1 MRVVVL
7 GSGGSSG
14 TPALDVGWG
23 RCDPNN
29 PRNRRTRPAILVEEG
44 ETRILVDTPP
54 ELREH
59 LLAANVRRLTAV
71 VYTHA
76 HADHL
81 HGIDDLRSINRNIGA
96 ALPAYGDPTTLTVLR
111 ERFAYAVEPLPE
123 RARSFYKPTLDL
135 HDLGDGE
142 SFAIG
147 GIPVT
152 AFAQS
157 HGFSTTVGYRFGDAA
172 YTTDVVELSEA
183 AFAILEGIDTW
194 IIGTPVAR
202 PHPTHCHVG
211 RALEWIARVRPRRAV
226 LSHLGNDLDYAVL
239 AAQLPPGVEPAY
251 DGLSLGV
258 GSEPG
263 SERNGINESLTLAW
277 GGAG

>member
-7 GSGGSSG
+7 GSGGSTG

-23 RCDPNN
+23 RCDPCN
-29 PRNRRTRPAILVEEG
+29 PRNRRTRPSILVEEG

-54 ELREH
+54 DLREQ
-59 LLAANVRRLTAV
+59 LLAAGVRRLSAV

-96 ALPAYGDPTTLTVLR
+96 PLPAYGDPVTLTVLR
-111 ERFAYAVEPLPE
+111 ERFAYAVEPLPA

-142 SFAIG
+142 SFVIG
-147 GIPVT
+147 QVPVT
-152 AFAQS
+152 AFAQD
-157 HGFSTTVGYRFGDAA
+157 HGFSTTVGYRFGNVA
-172 YTTDVVELSEA
+172 YTTDVVEMSEA
-183 AFAILEGIDTW
+183 AFAILEGIHTW

-211 RALEWIARVRPRRAV
+211 RALEWIERVRPHRAI
-226 LSHLGNDLDYAVL
+226 LSHLGNDLDYAAL
-239 AAQLPPGVEPAY
+239 AAELPSGVEPAY
-251 DGLSLGV
+251 DGLSLDV
-258 GSEPG
+258 GSEQ
-263 SERNGINESLTLAW
+263 SVINESLTPAW
-277 GGAG
+277 GGAD

>member
-1 MRVVVL
+1 MRVVIL
-7 GSGGSSG
+7 GSGGSTG

-23 RCDPNN
+23 RCNPKD
-29 PRNRRTRPAILVEEG
+29 PRNRRTRPSILVEEG

-54 ELREH
+54 DLREQ
-59 LLAANVRRLTAV
+59 LLAAGVSALSAV
-71 VYTHA
+71 LYTHA

-96 ALPAYGDPTTLTVLR
+96 PLPVYADPVTLTVLR
-111 ERFAYAVEPLPE
+111 ERFAYAVEPLPA

-147 GIPVT
+147 SIAVT
-152 AFAQS
+152 AFAQN

-183 AFAILEGIDTW
+183 AFAILAGIDTW

-211 RALEWIARVRPRRAV
+211 RALEWILRVRPRRAV
-226 LSHLGNDLDYAVL
+226 LSHLGNDLDYAAL
-239 AAQLPPGVEPAY
+239 AARLPQGAEPAY
-251 DGLSLGV
+251 DGLSLEIGKEQTR
-258 GSEPG
+258 STKP
-263 SERNGINESLTLAW
+263 
-277 GGAG
+277 

>member
-1 MRVVVL
+1 MRVVIL
-7 GSGGSSG
+7 GSGGSTG

-23 RCDPNN
+23 RCDPNE
-29 PRNRRTRPAILVEEG
+29 PRNRRTRPSILVEEG
-44 ETRILVDTPP
+44 DTRILVDTPP
-54 ELREH
+54 DLREQ
-59 LLAANVRRLTAV
+59 LLAADVRRLTAV

-96 ALPAYGDPTTLTVLR
+96 ALPAYADPTTLTVLR

-123 RARSFYKPTLDL
+123 RARSFYKPTLEL
-135 HDLGDGE
+135 QPLGDGE
-142 SFAIG
+142 SFTIG
-147 GIPVT
+147 GIAVT
-152 AFAQS
+152 AFAQD

-172 YTTDVVELSEA
+172 YTTDVVTLPEA

-239 AAQLPPGVEPAY
+239 AARLPSGVEPAY
-251 DGLSLGV
+251 DGLSIDV
-258 GSEPG
+258 SKSEQ
-263 SERNGINESLTLAW
+263 SAINESFTPAW